1 MESTLYSKI
10 FRGLPA
16 LIKQLHHTTHW
27 PPIDRFTR
35 PLRMRKHESIALQV
49 QNHPYRVTY
58 AKNRADFDAVYTP
71 LFYEKLD
78 LMCWCV
84 WRLSKRSRWTG
95 LLWCLSIW
103 ISSVGR
109 WKLPTF
115 LTFCRRALCVNLLRL
130 CVSII
135 PIGTADGLKLLTFI
149 IIWLRRLLL
158 LSKPN
163 DGNTRGCLVYSVAM
177 KLSCYSRQHLASS
190 RSIIY

>member
-16 LIKQLHHTTHW
+16 LIKQLHHTTHR
-27 PPIDRFTR
+27 PPIDCFTR

-58 AKNRADFDAVYTP
+58 AKNSADFDAVYTP
-71 LFYEKLD
+71 LFYEELD

-84 WRLSKRSRWTG
+84 WRLSKRSKVDRSA
-95 LLWCLSIW
+95 LVPINMN
-103 ISSVGR
+103 
-109 WKLPTF
+109 KLCRSLKTTDIF
-115 LTFCRRALCVNLLRL
+115 NICRRALCVNLLRL

-135 PIGTADGLKLLTFI
+135 PIGTAGGLKLLTFI